1 MTNELTYWV
10 ALAHTPSIWTRRK
23 NEMIVHCFNTNKTI
37 VDFFESDNFLDMNL
51 SDSEV
56 ALLNEAKG
64 QMNNYAFMVEDLLN
78 QGYEIIDIRSP
89 LYPKTLK
96 ANMKYNSPLILYIKG
111 NKELLHMSSVAIV
124 GSRRANDISL
134 QFTDT
139 IAQIA
144 TTRGEVT
151 VSGYAKGIDQQ
162 ALDSTLKYMG
172 KSIVVLP
179 QGITTFGTGLKKL
192 YKEIIAGNI
201 LVLSTFHPKAPWS
214 ADLAMARNTIIYA
227 LADMVYVAQS
237 EEKGGT
243 WSGVCNGLK
252 NNRSIYVRLPEV
264 NEKSANKLLI
274 QKGAKPIDINGNTD
288 ISCDI
293 VSVQKESKERIAELL
308 NDGKSYKVR
317 EIKTKLNLPISEH
330 EIREILS
337 DTQLFEKTT
346 KNNTSLYS
354 KASPSLFAQR

>member
-1 MTNELTYWV
+1 
-10 ALAHTPSIWTRRK
+10 
-23 NEMIVHCFNTNKTI
+23 
-37 VDFFESDNFLDMNL
+37 
-51 SDSEV
+51 
-56 ALLNEAKG
+56 
-64 QMNNYAFMVEDLLN
+64 
-78 QGYEIIDIRSP
+78 
-89 LYPKTLK
+89 
-96 ANMKYNSPLILYIKG
+96 
-111 NKELLHMSSVAIV
+111 
-124 GSRRANDISL
+124 
-134 QFTDT
+134 
-139 IAQIA
+139 
-144 TTRGEVT
+144 
-151 VSGYAKGIDQQ
+151 
-162 ALDSTLKYMG
+162 
-172 KSIVVLP
+172 
-179 QGITTFGTGLKKL
+179 
-192 YKEIIAGNI
+192 
-201 LVLSTFHPKAPWS
+201 
-214 ADLAMARNTIIYA
+214 
-227 LADMVYVAQS
+227 MVYVAQS